1 MNNVVKIK
9 PDQDVMEQAS
19 EWIARM
25 DRGLSKNEVEQLAR
39 WMKQDKA
46 HEDMLLEMAKIW
58 DKMDALN
65 RLAILFPEKT
75 STTNSTK
82 TKSFSSLNVAAM
94 AASVFFVGILLAFG
108 WNNSEWEQLKGL
120 FQPSVQQMVLSSHK
134 VSTMVGEQS
143 RRTLDDGSA
152 LTLNTDS
159 LVSITY
165 TDKQRLL
172 VLERG
177 ELHIQVAHDEERPL
191 NVLANGKL
199 IQAVGTAFN
208 VQIQNKNVEL
218 IVTEGKV
225 LVDEQPK
232 PANELL
238 HQASVRL
245 PASSLAVS
253 RSQKVVFSEELNR
266 VKNKPEVI
274 AVAEQDIQANLSWQQ
289 GQLIFRGEPLQQV
302 LDEVSRYTATQF
314 ELSDPDIA
322 NIKVAGLFKT
332 NDIDGL
338 LLALKENFSI
348 ESEFVKSEN
357 GANNTVLL
365 HAVK

>member
-19 EWIARM
+19 GWIARM
-25 DRGLSKNEVEQLAR
+25 DRGLSKHEIEQLAR

-46 HEDMLLEMAKIW
+46 HEEMLLEMAKIW
-58 DKMDALN
+58 DKMDVLH
-65 RLAILFPEKT
+65 RLAILFPEKA
-75 STTNSTK
+75 STAK
-82 TKSFSSLNVAAM
+82 PAIFGMSLNVAAM

-108 WNNSEWEQLKGL
+108 WNNSEWNQWKGL
-120 FQPSVQQMVLSSHK
+120 FQSSAQQVVFSSQK
-134 VSTMVGEQS
+134 VSTLVGEQF
-143 RRTLDDGSA
+143 RKTLDDGSE

-172 VLERG
+172 VLEHG
-177 ELHIQVAHDEERPL
+177 ELHIQVAHDEARPL

-208 VQIQNKNVEL
+208 VQIQNKKVEL

-232 PANELL
+232 PASELL
-238 HQASVRL
+238 HQTSVRL

-253 RSQKVVFSEELNR
+253 RSQKVVFSQELNR
-266 VKNKPEVI
+266 AQTKPQV
-274 AVAEQDIQANLSWQQ
+274 VAEQDIQANLSWQQ

-302 LDEVSRYTATQF
+302 LDEVSRYTATRF
-314 ELSDPDIA
+314 KLSDPDIA

-332 NDIDGL
+332 NDVDGL

-357 GANNTVLL
+357 GTNNTVLL